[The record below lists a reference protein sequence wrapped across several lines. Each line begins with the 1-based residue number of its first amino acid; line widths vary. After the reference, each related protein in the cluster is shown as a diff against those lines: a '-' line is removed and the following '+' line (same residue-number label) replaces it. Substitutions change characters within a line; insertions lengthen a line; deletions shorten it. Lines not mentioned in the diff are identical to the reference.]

1 MHWLRLPE
9 PRRDI
14 APAFTDPASAQTW
27 LTTLESMSPLAA
39 GAALLEQIQAV
50 DGAPLPAPDTVA
62 QLDILRSAAVPLQA
76 SLRERFLRKALP
88 MLASEER
95 AFDVTYQLWTRLGIA
110 YLRAAPQC
118 TPPNRCLPLQRAAT
132 AFRIAQYCH
141 YLAARTCPALVDH
154 LLLAVLAA
162 AEANGVL
169 RKPIGDPDFPQ
180 HGKGS
185 ISGQLAWAFL
195 LRRIDPYHLSA
206 IGLQVINRVFS
217 RWRELVNFQENP
229 PDGPAIYTLDLAK
242 LFGSGLPP
250 GIPLYLNLRPVVL
263 KLAQRIKL
271 LEDGESPETLKLG
284 RALSATAATRLL
296 RDVEHHLYPQKP
308 GTSSETS
315 NIELIFGGENAYAVL
330 TNRIL
335 NPVSGHGDMGNLVNR
350 EKMAIFGLEQAS
362 QLPSNRKRLKVS
374 GEAWTISNELAN
386 RAAKSSDTRLTAPC
400 LIAALVGGRPRLGV
414 LSSLQCHPDGAL
426 SAQLRWYAEGVITG
440 TLKRLAPRGEKLVRL
455 PAFLLRSASDYAL
468 IVPAEAGT
476 RLGVAVELADLPVGE
491 LMPVEVVERGH
502 DFVHYNCTVK

>member
-14 APAFTDPASAQTW
+14 APAFTDPESARVW
-27 LTTLESMSPLAA
+27 LATLADKSPLAA

-50 DGAPLPAPDTVA
+50 DGAPLQPGETVA
-62 QLDILRSAAVPLQA
+62 QLDALRAAVVPLQA
-76 SLRERFLRKALP
+76 ALRERFTRKALP
-88 MLASEER
+88 LLSGEER
-95 AFDVTYQLWTRLGIA
+95 AFDVAYQLWTRLGIA

-118 TPPNRCLPLQRAAT
+118 TPPERCLPLHRAAT
-132 AFRIAQYCH
+132 AFRLAQYCH

-169 RKPIGDPDFPQ
+169 SKPVADPDFPQ

-185 ISGQLAWAFL
+185 ISGELAWAFL
-195 LRRIDPYHLSA
+195 LRRIDPYHLSG

-217 RWRELVNFQENP
+217 RWRELVNFQAKT
-229 PDGPAIYTLDLAK
+229 PDGPPIYTLDLGN

-296 RDVEHHLYPQKP
+296 RDVERHLYPHKSAA
-308 GTSSETS
+308 GSET
-315 NIELIFGGENAYAVL
+315 NTIELIFGGENAYAVL

-335 NPVSGHGDMGNLVNR
+335 NAASGHGDMGNLVNR

-362 QLPSNRKRLKVS
+362 QLPSNRKRLKVA
-374 GEAWTISNELAN
+374 GEAWTFSGDLAT
-386 RAAKSSDTRLTAPC
+386 RTAQSSATRLIAPC
-400 LIAALVGGRPRLGV
+400 LVAALLGGRPRLGV
-414 LSSLQCHPDGAL
+414 LSALRCHPDGAL
-426 SAQLRWYAEGVITG
+426 SAQLRWYEDGVRAG
-440 TLKRLAPRGEKLVRL
+440 SLKRLAPRGEKLVRV
-455 PAFLLRSASDYAL
+455 PAFLLRNGNSYAL

-476 RLGVAVELADLPVGE
+476 RLGVAVELADLPVAE
-491 LMPVEVVERGH
+491 LMPEEVVERGQ
-502 DFVHYNCTVK
+502 DFIHYNCTVK